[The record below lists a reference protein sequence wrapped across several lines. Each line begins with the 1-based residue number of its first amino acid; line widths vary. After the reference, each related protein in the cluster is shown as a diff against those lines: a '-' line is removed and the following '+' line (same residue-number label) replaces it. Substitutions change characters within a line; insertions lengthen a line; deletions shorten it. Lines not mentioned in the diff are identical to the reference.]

1 LQKVTIATLQ
11 NSSSKTAIPDLGV
24 QLTTFMEYSGHETN
38 LKLIVGLQ
46 FVSLL
51 NWDFSNHIWSQTILG
66 NHTLPSKRTQG
77 PFQKTQLKS
86 ITRALKGTR
95 TS

>member
-24 QLTTFMEYSGHETN
+24 QLTTFMECSGHEMN
-38 LKLIVGLQ
+38 LNLIVGLQ

-66 NHTLPSKRTQG
+66 NHTLPPKKN
-77 PFQKTQLKS
+77 P
-86 ITRALKGTR
+86 GTIPKN
-95 TS
+95 TIEKNH